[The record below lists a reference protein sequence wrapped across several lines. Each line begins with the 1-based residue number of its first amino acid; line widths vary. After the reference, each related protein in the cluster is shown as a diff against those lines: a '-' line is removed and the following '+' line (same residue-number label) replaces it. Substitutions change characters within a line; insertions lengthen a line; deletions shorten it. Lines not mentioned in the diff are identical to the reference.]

1 MDFFGSLLNPIVH
14 LFQTGINVLYEFL
27 SGAGFPNYGV
37 AIILLTIIIKMALY
51 PLTAKQ
57 IKSMKGLQDLQPKM
71 KKLQD
76 QYKNNPQQLQQEM
89 AKLYESAGV
98 NPLAGCL
105 PLLVQMP
112 ILMAIYYALRDM
124 TYEGDPSF
132 FWISSLSEADP
143 LHILPIVSALTT
155 YVVSMQTT
163 PSEGGSQAKMMAYM
177 MPLFIG
183 WISWHFAAGL
193 VLYWITM
200 NFVQGLQ
207 RWRMFRDEKKN
218 EDAKSAKK
226 EQKMDKDSAK
236 GKKKG
241 K

>member
-14 LFQTGINVLYEFL
+14 LFQAGINVIYQFL
-27 SGAGFPNYGV
+27 SNAGFPNYGA
-37 AIILLTIIIKMALY
+37 AIVLLTIIIKMVLY
-51 PLTAKQ
+51 PLTVKQ
-57 IKSMKGLQDLQPKM
+57 IKSMKGLQELQPKM
-71 KKLQD
+71 KKLQE
-76 QYKNNPQQLQQEM
+76 QYKGNPQLLQQEM
-89 AKLYESAGV
+89 AKLYESAGI

-124 TYEGDPSF
+124 TYTGDPSF
-132 FWISSLSEADP
+132 FWIPSLSEADP
-143 LHILPIVSALTT
+143 LHILPVISALTT
-155 YVVSMQTT
+155 YVVSAQTT
-163 PSEGGSQAKMMAYM
+163 PADGGSQAKIMMYM

-183 WISWHFAAGL
+183 WISWNFAAGL

-207 RWRMFRDEKKN
+207 QWWMFRDERKAEN
-218 EDAKSAKK
+218 EKAAPKAQK
-226 EQKMDKDSAK
+226 ETKK
-236 GKKKG
+236 GKKKD

>member
-1 MDFFGSLLNPIVH
+1 MDFFGSLLDPIVH
-14 LFQTGINVLYEFL
+14 LFQTGINVLYKML
-27 SGAGFPNYGV
+27 SDAGFPNYGV

-51 PLTAKQ
+51 PLTVKQ
-57 IKSMKGLQDLQPKM
+57 IKSMKGLQELQPKM

-76 QYKNNPQQLQQEM
+76 EYKNNPQLLQQEM

-98 NPLAGCL
+98 NPFAGCL

-124 TYEGDPSF
+124 TYAGDPSF
-132 FWISSLSEADP
+132 FWIPSLSEADP
-143 LHILPIVSALTT
+143 LHILPVVSALTT
-155 YVVSMQTT
+155 YVVSIQTT
-163 PSEGGSQAKMMAYM
+163 PSEGGGQAKMMAYM

-183 WISWHFAAGL
+183 WISWNFAAGL

-207 RWRMFRDEKKN
+207 QWWMFRDEKKP
-218 EDAKSAKK
+218 EKGKTPKTEQKEAKK
-226 EQKMDKDSAK
+226 S
-236 GKKKG
+236 KKKG

>member
-1 MDFFGSLLNPIVH
+1 MDFFGSLLNPFVH
-14 LFQTGINVLYEFL
+14 LFQTGINVIYGFL
-27 SGAGFPNYGV
+27 SNAGFPNYGF
-37 AIILLTIIIKMALY
+37 AIILLTIIIKMLLY
-51 PLTAKQ
+51 PLTVKQ
-57 IKSMKGLQDLQPKM
+57 IKSMKGLQELQPKM

-76 QYKNNPQQLQQEM
+76 QYKNNPQVLQQEM
-89 AKLYESAGV
+89 AKLYENAGV

-124 TYEGDPSF
+124 TYVGDPSF
-132 FWISSLSEADP
+132 FWIPSLSEADP

-155 YVVSMQTT
+155 YVVSAQTT
-163 PSEGGSQAKMMAYM
+163 PADGGGQAKMMMYM

-183 WISWHFAAGL
+183 WISWNFAAGL

-200 NFVQGLQ
+200 NLVQGLQ
-207 RWRMFRDEKKN
+207 QWWMYRGEDKN
-218 EDAKSAKK
+218 ES
-226 EQKMDKDSAK
+226 QKPSNKDDKKDSGK